1 MRAVTIF
8 LIGFVAIAATGIS
21 YCEGNSRVLCIE
33 SERQALLKFKHDIID
48 RSNRLSSWADG
59 GDCCNWV
66 GVSCNNL
73 TGHVYK
79 LDLRPPSSPD
89 YASDAEI
96 GVYWRSMLRGKINP
110 SLIFLKHLSHLDL
123 SYNNFGGIQ
132 IPEFLGSME
141 SLTYLDLSGAKF
153 GGALPHQL
161 GNISKLQHLNLGD
174 NSNQLV
180 EARNLQWLSGLSSL
194 QYLDLSGVDLS
205 KATEWLQV
213 TNKLPSLM
221 ELHLSSCFLDND
233 PSPISVNYTSLSILD
248 LSNNYISPSVPMW
261 IFSLHSLVSLDLS
274 GNVFEGLI
282 PNSFQ
287 NMSSL
292 KVLDLS
298 INSFN
303 SSIPGWLYS
312 LNNLEVLSLRGNFL
326 QGKIPS
332 AIGNLSSIVSLDLSG
347 NQLEGTLPTSL
358 ENLFNLS
365 QLDLSNNKI
374 DQEISEIL
382 QSLSRCCSD
391 ELKSLNMA
399 NNNLSGHLT
408 DQLGQFKSLSYLS
421 LSQNSLSG
429 LIPISLG
436 NLSSLKYFD
445 VSDNQL
451 DGNLPQS
458 LGQPMSLE
466 YINVAYNLL
475 EGAVSEGFF
484 SNLTRLRVLRAS
496 QNKLKFEA
504 NSNWIPPFQC
514 QTIELGYW
522 FLGPKF
528 PTWLQFQK
536 DLSTLDIS
544 SAGISD
550 VVPSWFWNFT
560 SKLVSLNI
568 SHNQLE
574 GEIPYLSVHKLVDL
588 RSNRFTGPLPRVL
601 PDVATLF
608 FSNNSFSGSLS
619 HFLCDYKSG
628 EPKLFLFQLETN
640 LLSGEIPDCW
650 LKWRGIRVLNMGNNN
665 LTGKIPDSLGSLGF
679 MFLNLRN
686 NKLSGELP
694 LTLQNNSDLFM
705 LDIGENQFSGNIP
718 KWIGES
724 LPNLVILSLRSNS
737 FDGHIPEEIC
747 DLGSLQILDLG
758 DNKISGAIPKCF
770 ENLSAMVTKP
780 NDTDAVIDYFVD
792 GEFIRSE
799 LLVMKGR
806 VDEYSTILSLV
817 TTMDLSNN
825 NLIGEIPKELA
836 SLAGLQSLNLSG
848 NSLTGKI
855 PDHIGNMSILESL
868 DFSRNHLHGSISVS
882 FSKLNFLSHL
892 NLSYNNL
899 TGRIPSST
907 QLQSFDKFSYI
918 GNQLCGPPVTQNCST
933 EVVTPPNYVT
943 NEGSDEESE
952 GWFDKYGI
960 YVTVVIGFVL
970 GFWGVVAPLYF
981 IKSWGLAYYERVES
995 IGRKL
1000 SSLQGSPGLQLH
1012 QIDSFETRSF
1022 RPHDFK
1028 EVVRNSV
1035 SQ

>member
-8 LIGFVAIAATGIS
+8 LIGLIAIAATGITS
-21 YCEGNSRVLCIE
+21 SEGNSSVLCIE
-33 SERQALLKFKHDIID
+33 SEREALLKFKQDIID

-79 LDLRPPSSPD
+79 LDLSPPSSPG

-110 SLIFLKHLSHLDL
+110 SLLLLKHLSHLDL

-132 IPEFLGSME
+132 IPKFLGSME
-141 SLTYLDLSGAKF
+141 GLTYLDLSGAKF
-153 GGALPHQL
+153 RGALPHQL
-161 GNISKLQHLNLGD
+161 GNLSKLQHLNLGD
-174 NSNQLV
+174 NSNHLV

-194 QYLDLSGVDLS
+194 KYLDLSEVELS
-205 KATEWLQV
+205 KATDWLQV
-213 TNKLPSLM
+213 TNKLPSLI

-233 PSPISVNYTSLSILD
+233 PPPISVNYTSLSILD
-248 LSNNYISPSVPMW
+248 LSNNISPSVPMW

-274 GNVFEGLI
+274 GNAFEGLI
-282 PNSFQ
+282 PDSFQ

-292 KVLDLS
+292 KFLDLS
-298 INSFN
+298 YNLFN

-312 LNNLEVLSLRGNFL
+312 LNHLEALSLRGNFL
-326 QGKIPS
+326 QGKILG

-347 NQLEGTLPTSL
+347 NQLERTLPTSL
-358 ENLFNLS
+358 ENLINLR

-391 ELKSLNMA
+391 ELKSVNMA

-408 DQLGQFKSLSYLS
+408 DQLGLFKSLSYLS
-421 LSQNSLSG
+421 LSQNSISG

-445 VSDNQL
+445 VSENQL

-466 YINVAYNLL
+466 YINIAYNLL

-496 QNKLKFEA
+496 ENKLKFEA

-514 QTIELGYW
+514 QTIEFGYW

-536 DLSTLDIS
+536 DVSTLDIS

-560 SKLVSLNI
+560 SKMVSLNI
-568 SHNQLE
+568 SHNQLQ
-574 GEIPYLSVHKLVDL
+574 GQIPYLSVHKLVDL

-619 HFLCDYKSG
+619 HFLCDYKLG
-628 EPKLFLFQLETN
+628 EPKLFLLQLETN

-650 LKWRGIRVLNMGNNN
+650 QNWHGIRVLNMGNNN
-665 LTGKIPDSLGSLGF
+665 LTGKIPDSLGSLYF

-724 LPNLVILSLRSNS
+724 LPSLVILSLRSNS
-737 FDGHIPEEIC
+737 FDGHIPEELC
-747 DLGSLQILDLG
+747 ELDSLQILDLG

-770 ENLSAMVTKP
+770 ENLSSMATKP
-780 NDTDAVIDYFVD
+780 NDTDAVIDYFVY

-806 VDEYSTILSLV
+806 IDEYSTTLSLV

-836 SLAGLQSLNLSG
+836 SLVGLQSLNLSG
-848 NSLTGKI
+848 NSFTGKI
-855 PDHIGNMSILESL
+855 PDHIGNMNILESL
-868 DFSRNHLHGSISVS
+868 DFSRNHLHGSIPVS
-882 FSKLNFLSHL
+882 FSNLNFLSHL

-899 TGRIPSST
+899 TGRIPSGT
-907 QLQSFDKFSYI
+907 QLQSFDKLSYI
-918 GNQLCGPPVTQNCST
+918 GNQLCGPPVTQNCT
-933 EVVTPPNYVT
+933 EVVTPPNVT
-943 NEGSDEESE
+943 HEGSDDEESE
-952 GWFDKYGI
+952 EWYEKYRI
-960 YVTVVIGFVL
+960 YIGVVIGFVV
-970 GFWGVVAPLYF
+970 GFWGVVAPLFF
-981 IKSWGLAYYERVES
+981 IKSWGLAYYEKLES

-1000 SSLQGSPGLQLH
+1000 SFLRARPGFLK
-1012 QIDSFETRSF
+1012 F
-1022 RPHDFK
+1022 
-1028 EVVRNSV
+1028 
-1035 SQ
+1035 

>member
-8 LIGFVAIAATGIS
+8 LIGFVAIVATGIT

-33 SERQALLKFKHDIID
+33 SERQALLKFQQDIID
-48 RSNRLSSWADG
+48 RSNRLSSWSDG

-96 GVYWRSMLRGKINP
+96 GVYWRSMLRGRINP
-110 SLIFLKHLSHLDL
+110 SLLLLKQLSHLDL
-123 SYNNFGGIQ
+123 SYNNFGGIR

-161 GNISKLQHLNLGD
+161 GNLSKLQHLNLGD
-174 NSNQLV
+174 NSTNQLV
-180 EARNLQWLSGLSSL
+180 EAKNLQWLYGLSSL
-194 QYLDLSGVDLS
+194 EYLDLSGVDLS
-205 KATEWLQV
+205 KASDWLEV
-213 TNKLPSLM
+213 TNKLPFLT
-221 ELHLSSCFLDND
+221 ELHLSACFPDND
-233 PSPISVNYTSLSILD
+233 PLPILVNYTSLSILD
-248 LSNNYISPSVPMW
+248 LSNNYISPSVPKW

-274 GNVFEGLI
+274 GNAFEGLI

-292 KVLDLS
+292 KFLDLS
-298 INSFN
+298 VNLFN

-312 LNNLEVLSLRGNFL
+312 LNHLEFLSLRGNFL
-326 QGKIPS
+326 QGKISS
-332 AIGNLSSIVSLDLSG
+332 AIGNLSSIISLDLSG
-347 NQLEGTLPTSL
+347 NQLEGTLTTSL
-358 ENLFNLS
+358 ENLFNLR

-391 ELKSLNMA
+391 KLKSLNMA
-399 NNNLSGHLT
+399 TNNLSGHLT

-421 LSQNSLSG
+421 LSQNSISG
-429 LIPISLG
+429 VIPISLG

-445 VSDNQL
+445 VSENRL

-458 LGQPMSLE
+458 LVQPMSLA
-466 YINVAYNLL
+466 YINIAYNLL

-528 PTWLQFQK
+528 PTWLQSQK

-550 VVPSWFWNFT
+550 VVPSWFWKFS
-560 SKLVSLNI
+560 SKMVSLNI

-574 GEIPYLSVHKLVDL
+574 GKIPFLPVHKLVDL
-588 RSNRFTGPLPRVL
+588 RSNRFTGPLPLVL

-619 HFLCDYKSG
+619 HFLCDYKLG
-628 EPKLFLFQLETN
+628 EPKLFLLQLETN

-650 LKWRGIRVLNMGNNN
+650 LKWQGIRVLNMANNN
-665 LTGKIPDSLGSLGF
+665 LTGKIPDSLGYLGF

-718 KWIGES
+718 KWIGET

-737 FDGHIPEEIC
+737 FDGHIPNELCE
-747 DLGSLQILDLG
+747 LSSLQILDIG

-770 ENLSAMVTKP
+770 ENLSAMATKP
-780 NDTDAVIDYFVD
+780 NDTDAVIDYFVE

-806 VDEYSTILSLV
+806 VDEYSTTLSLV

-825 NLIGEIPKELA
+825 KLIGDIPKELA
-836 SLAGLQSLNLSG
+836 NLAGLQSLNLSR

-855 PDHIGNMSILESL
+855 PDHIGNMRLLESL
-868 DFSRNHLHGSISVS
+868 DISRNHLLGLIPVS
-882 FSKLNFLSHL
+882 FSNLNFLSHL

-899 TGRIPSST
+899 TGRIPTST
-907 QLQSFDKFSYI
+907 QLQSFDTFSYI
-918 GNQLCGPPVTQNCST
+918 GNHLCGPPVTQNCSKK
-933 EVVTPPNYVT
+933 VVTPPNNVT
-943 NEGSDEESE
+943 HEDSHEEEGE
-952 GWFDKYGI
+952 GWFEKYFI
-960 YVTVVIGFVL
+960 YVSVVIGFAV

-981 IKSWGLAYYERVES
+981 IKSWGLAYYEKLEN

-1000 SSLQGSPGLQLH
+1000 SSLRG
-1012 QIDSFETRSF
+1012 
-1022 RPHDFK
+1022 
-1028 EVVRNSV
+1028 
-1035 SQ
+1035 

>member
-1 MRAVTIF
+1 MRAVTLF
-8 LIGFVAIAATGIS
+8 LFGFVAIAATAIAH
-21 YCEGNSRVLCIE
+21 CEGNSRLLCIE
-33 SERQALLKFKHDIID
+33 SEREALLKFKQDIID
-48 RSNRLSSWADG
+48 RSNRLSSWVEG
-59 GDCCNWV
+59 GDCCNWL
-66 GVSCNNL
+66 GVSCNNF

-79 LDLRPPSSPD
+79 LDFRPPSVPD

-96 GVYWRSMLRGKINP
+96 GVYWRSVLRGKINL
-110 SLIFLKHLSHLDL
+110 SLLSLKHLNHLDL

-132 IPEFLGSME
+132 IPDFLGSME

-153 GGALPHQL
+153 GGALPHHL
-161 GNISKLQHLNLGD
+161 GNLSKLQHLDLGD
-174 NSNQLV
+174 NGNLLV
-180 EARNLQWLSGLSSL
+180 EAGNLQWLSGLSSL
-194 QYLDLSGVDLS
+194 QYLDLSEVDLS
-205 KATEWLQV
+205 KATDWLQV
-213 TNKLPSLM
+213 TNKLPSLR

-233 PSPISVNYTSLSILD
+233 PSPIIVNYTSLSILD
-248 LSNNYISPSVPMW
+248 LSSNLISASVPMW
-261 IFSLHSLVSLDLS
+261 IFSLHGLVSLDLS
-274 GNVFEGLI
+274 GNAFEGLV
-282 PNSFQ
+282 PNSLQ

-292 KVLDLS
+292 KFLDLS
-298 INSFN
+298 FNSFN
-303 SSIPGWLYS
+303 SSIPDWLYDLS
-312 LNNLEVLSLRGNFL
+312 HLEVLSLRGNFL
-326 QGKIPS
+326 QGKILS

-347 NQLEGTLPTSL
+347 NQLEGTIPASF
-358 ENLFNLS
+358 ENLFNLR

-374 DQEISEIL
+374 DQDIAEIL

-399 NNNLSGHLT
+399 NNNLSGHFT
-408 DQLGQFKSLSYLS
+408 DQLGQFKGLSYLF
-421 LSQNSLSG
+421 LSQNSISG
-429 LIPISLG
+429 LIPISFG

-451 DGNLPQS
+451 DGNLPQT

-466 YINVAYNLL
+466 YINIAYNRL

-504 NSNWIPPFQC
+504 NLNWIPPFQC

-522 FLGPKF
+522 SLGPKF
-528 PTWLQFQK
+528 PSWLQFQK

-560 SKLVSLNI
+560 SKMVSLNI

-574 GEIPYLSVHKLVDL
+574 GEIPFLPVHKLVDL
-588 RSNRFTGPLPRVL
+588 RSNRFTGPLPIIL

-619 HFLCDYKSG
+619 HFLCDYSLG
-628 EPKLFLFQLETN
+628 EPKLFLLQLETN

-650 LKWRGIRVLNMGNNN
+650 LKWQGIRVLNMGNNN
-665 LTGKIPDSLGSLGF
+665 LTGKIPDSLGYLGF

-694 LTLQNNSDLFM
+694 LTLQNNTDLFM
-705 LDIGENQFSGNIP
+705 LDVGENQLSGNIP

-724 LPNLVILSLRSNS
+724 LPNLVILSLRSNH
-737 FDGHIPEEIC
+737 FDGHIPEELC
-747 DLGSLQILDLG
+747 ELGSLQILDLG
-758 DNKISGAIPKCF
+758 DNKISGTIPKCF
-770 ENLSAMVTKP
+770 QNFSAMVTKP
-780 NDTDAVIDYFVD
+780 KDTDAVIDYFVD

-806 VDEYSTILSLV
+806 VDEYSTTLSLV

-825 NLIGEIPKELA
+825 NLTGEIPKELA
-836 SLAGLQSLNLSG
+836 ILAGLQSLNLSG
-848 NSLTGKI
+848 NSLTGNI

-868 DFSRNHLHGSISVS
+868 DFSRNHLHGSIPVS
-882 FSKLNFLSHL
+882 FSNLNFLSHL

-899 TGRIPSST
+899 TGKIPSST
-907 QLQSFDKFSYI
+907 QLQSFDKFSFI

-933 EVVTPPNYVT
+933 KVVKPTKVT
-943 NEGSDEESE
+943 NEGGDDDDDEESE
-952 GWFDKYGI
+952 GWFQKYGI
-960 YVTVVIGFVL
+960 YVSVMIGFVM
-970 GFWGVVAPLYF
+970 GFWCVVAPIYF
-981 IKSWGLAYYERVES
+981 IKSWGLAYYEKVER

-1000 SSLQGSPGLQLH
+1000 SSMRGRPG
-1012 QIDSFETRSF
+1012 F
-1022 RPHDFK
+1022 
-1028 EVVRNSV
+1028 
-1035 SQ
+1035 